1 MYWNELSSVD
11 IYEKSLQNS
20 VIRWRFITGM
30 MSFAFIV
37 IILRL
42 FDLSFTTTEEINL
55 AHNKQIKNKH
65 ITSRAD
71 IVDRN
76 GILLASNIKTASV
89 YAHPK
94 QMIDPKNAAKQ
105 LADLKIGLNEKEL
118 IKRLTSDK
126 DFIWIKRHITPVE
139 QQLIHDIGIP
149 GLYLAKDERRIYPH
163 ENLFAHVIGYSN
175 IDGVGMAGIERLYN
189 KKLINLSAESKNMQ
203 LSLDV
208 RLQTI
213 LHSEIK
219 NAIDMHSAIGGAG
232 IIMNAN
238 TGEILAMA
246 SLPDFDPHN
255 LNNIK
260 KENLFNQIALG
271 IYEMGSTFKAFT
283 VAMGLDANKIN
294 INDAFD
300 VSKPL
305 KVGRFQ
311 IHDYKGK
318 GGILSV
324 PEILMYSS
332 NLGAA
337 QIAKLIGPKMQREY
351 FNRLGMLSEISE
363 NIPEKAKPMFPSE
376 KKWSEASLITIS
388 YGHGIAVTGVH
399 LAQSMAALVNGGL
412 LYKPTLIKQ
421 NDVDSIECKRVIK
434 EQTSMTMRKLL
445 RLSTENGSSRK
456 ANVDGLLVGGKTG
469 TAEKILHGRYNKKL
483 NVAVFAGAFPMNK
496 PEYVLVIMID
506 EAKPNN
512 INNGYTTGGMIAAPV
527 AGNIIRRMAQV
538 LGIMHQDH
546 NDKEV
551 LQSMY
556 LDYVPRHITRLA
568 SSR

>member
-1 MYWNELSSVD
+1 MYWDELSSAD

-20 VIRWRFITGM
+20 VIRWKFITGL
-30 MSFAFIV
+30 MSFAFIA

-55 AHNKQIKNKH
+55 AHSKQIQNKH
-65 ITSRAD
+65 IISRAD

-76 GILLASNIKTASV
+76 GVLLASNIKTASV

-94 QMIDPKNAAKQ
+94 QMIDQKNAAKQ
-105 LADLKIGLNEKEL
+105 LADLKIGLNESEL
-118 IKRLTSDK
+118 IRKLTSGK
-126 DFIWIKRHITPVE
+126 DFIWIKRHITPIE
-139 QQLIHDIGIP
+139 QQLIHDLGIP

-163 ENLFAHVIGYSN
+163 ENLFVHVIGYSN
-175 IDGVGMAGIERLYN
+175 IDGIGIAGVERLYN
-189 KKLINLSAESKNMQ
+189 NELVSLAAESKSMQ

-219 NAIDMHSAIGGAG
+219 NAVEMHSAIGGAG
-232 IIMNAN
+232 MIMNAN
-238 TGEILAMA
+238 TGEILAMV

-283 VAMGLDANKIN
+283 VAMGLDTNKIN
-294 INDAFD
+294 VNDAFD

-305 KVGRFQ
+305 RIGRFQ
-311 IHDYKGK
+311 INDYKGK

-337 QIAKLIGPKMQREY
+337 QIAKLVGPKIQREY
-351 FNRLGMLSEISE
+351 LNRLGMLSEISE
-363 NIPEKAKPMFPSE
+363 NIPERAKPMFPSE
-376 KKWSEASLITIS
+376 KKWSEASLVTIS
-388 YGHGIAVTGVH
+388 YGHGMAVTGVH
-399 LAQSMAALVNGGL
+399 LAQAMAALVNGGL
-412 LYKPTLIKQ
+412 LYKPTFIKQ
-421 NDVDSIECKRVIK
+421 ENIEGIECKRVIK
-434 EQTSMTMRKLL
+434 EQTSITMRKLL
-445 RLSTENGSSRK
+445 RLSAENGSSKR
-456 ANVDGLLVGGKTG
+456 ANVNGLLVGGKTG
-469 TAEKILHGRYNKKL
+469 TSEKNFRGRYNKKL
-483 NVAVFAGAFPMNK
+483 NVAVFAGAFPMNR

-506 EAKPNN
+506 EAKPNS
-512 INNGYTTGGMIAAPV
+512 INGGYTTGGMIAAPV
-527 AGNIIRRMAQV
+527 AGNIIKRMAQV
-538 LGIMHQDH
+538 LGIVHQDH
-546 NDKEV
+546 NDKKI
-551 LQSMY
+551 LQAMY
-556 LDYVPRHITRLA
+556 LDYIPRHATKLA
-568 SSR
+568 KR